1 MNEKKSGSGLFR
13 RGPWERPFDVL
24 KAFGSQEHLQA
35 YLAW

>member
-1 MNEKKSGSGLFR
+1 MNEKKSGSGLLR

-24 KAFGSQEHLQA
+24 KACDSQEHLQA